1 MGEVWAARN
10 ELTQRN
16 FAIKFMLPALAQQP
30 EALERFIREA
40 ETAGSLQH
48 PSIVDVYDV
57 AQAEDGQPYIVMEL
71 LSGETLDTRLER
83 EGTLSALRTA
93 AYMGQVAQALDL
105 AHGAGIVHRDLS
117 TANIFMA
124 RNPEGG
130 EPIPKILDFG
140 VSKTVGTAAPRWQT
154 AAGAVL
160 GCPDFMSPEQACG
173 AETVDARTDIWS
185 LGVVMYQCLAGTIP
199 FRASNYNAQMVA
211 IMTRAHRA
219 LREVA
224 PGVDAELSALVESCL
239 AKEREHRVQS
249 ARELAER
256 LSAIARR
263 LAEKSPGALLAPRRR
278 ATDRLRGRPVANVE
292 LPLGMLPLPVRSYR
306 WLSSIRPSR
315 GVVGVV
321 SLIIGALA
329 GGAAAGGWERIV
341 APPPAPVRIEGAIV
355 PSAAA
360 RSASAAV
367 APKSLA
373 VASRTKSPARA
384 P

>member
-1 MGEVWAARN
+1 
-10 ELTQRN
+10 
-16 FAIKFMLPALAQQP
+16 
-30 EALERFIREA
+30 
-40 ETAGSLQH
+40 
-48 PSIVDVYDV
+48 
-57 AQAEDGQPYIVMEL
+57 
-71 LSGETLDTRLER
+71 
-83 EGTLSALRTA
+83 
-93 AYMGQVAQALDL
+93 
-105 AHGAGIVHRDLS
+105 
-117 TANIFMA
+117 
-124 RNPEGG
+124 
-130 EPIPKILDFG
+130 
-140 VSKTVGTAAPRWQT
+140 
-154 AAGAVL
+154 
-160 GCPDFMSPEQACG
+160 MSPEQACG

-224 PGVDAELSALVESCL
+224 PGVDAELSALVEACL
-239 AKEREHRVQS
+239 AKEREHRVQT

-278 ATDRLRGRPVANVE
+278 ATDRLRGRAVAVE
-292 LPLGMLPLPVRSYR
+292 LPLDLLPLPVRSYR
-306 WLSSIRPSR
+306 RLRSIRPSR

-341 APPPAPVRIEGAIV
+341 APPPASAPGRIEGAIL
-355 PSAAA
+355 PPAAG
-360 RSASAAV
+360 RSASAAM
-367 APKSLA
+367 APKDLA
-373 VASRTKSPARA
+373 VASRTKSPASA